1 MARQLSLDATAAPL
15 VPERPSLPTLR
26 EAAAGCTA

>member
-15 VPERPSLPTLR
+15 VPERPSLPKLR